1 MLSIDLGSA
10 NTVVCDSKGEVIFDE
25 PTLIAYD
32 KRSGRV
38 VGIGNE
44 ARDVVGRVSGYV
56 VVEKPIRDG
65 RVSSAEL
72 LDNYIQALM
81 RALSVK
87 RFSRPKVIVALP
99 ASATLVE
106 ARSIMAAFKNAG
118 IAESWKVDS
127 VVASA
132 TGMGY
137 DIYEPNGVMAVNLG
151 AATTLSGII
160 AFGGVVAESH
170 AFCGG
175 SDLDQAIVEFVK
187 HSNSASIDEVT
198 AEEVKLALAKV
209 TEEPPKYVSSLV
221 GRDLSSGDPVQVEIS
236 EEDVRDAIADPVK
249 RVMDVILDNLSHCP
263 AELAQDLVSAGIQ
276 LCGGHS
282 QLPGLAAAIR
292 DAVKIP
298 VYLAPEPR
306 YSVAKGLAKHG
317 AAIRA

>member
-1 MLSIDLGSA
+1 MLAIDLGSA

-175 SDLDQAIVEFVK
+175 SDLDQAIV
-187 HSNSASIDEVT
+187 
-198 AEEVKLALAKV
+198 
-209 TEEPPKYVSSLV
+209 
-221 GRDLSSGDPVQVEIS
+221 
-236 EEDVRDAIADPVK
+236 
-249 RVMDVILDNLSHCP
+249 
-263 AELAQDLVSAGIQ
+263 
-276 LCGGHS
+276 
-282 QLPGLAAAIR
+282 
-292 DAVKIP
+292 
-298 VYLAPEPR
+298 
-306 YSVAKGLAKHG
+306 
-317 AAIRA
+317 